1 MKLLRETVRKILLEN
16 NHEYYET
23 LASLF
28 CGPLESIRQA
38 MDLAESVGLI
48 RVINDEVEDEQGYGI
63 KYMYHH
69 LTFKCLDEDFG
80 PYIRDYKKKHGGHP
94 GVHWNFMRRGS
105 LIRIMVVVKN
115 PENQV

>member
-38 MDLAESVGLI
+38 IDLAESIGLI
-48 RVINDEVEDEQGYGI
+48 QLLEDETEDEPQSIYI
-63 KYMYHH
+63 YHH
-69 LTFKCLDEDFG
+69 LKFKCLEEDFG
-80 PYIRDYKKKHGGHP
+80 PYIRDHKNKQGGHR
-94 GVHWNFMRRGS
+94 GVHWDFMRRGS
-105 LIRIMVVVKN
+105 LIRIMVIDKK